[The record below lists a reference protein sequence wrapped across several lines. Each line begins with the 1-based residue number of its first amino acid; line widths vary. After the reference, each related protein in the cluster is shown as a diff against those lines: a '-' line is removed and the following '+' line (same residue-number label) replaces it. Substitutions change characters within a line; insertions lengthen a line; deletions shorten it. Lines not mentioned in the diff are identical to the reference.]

1 MEGTAQIV
9 PLTLEQYHGMIDEG
23 LLARSAPVELIGG
36 FLIRKDSSATA
47 QDDASAADLHTD
59 VIRRI
64 EKLSPAIESLGGQIR
79 SQLPIAIPPSS
90 EPEPDISIVR
100 AEAADAANL
109 AAHQYP
115 GPADVLCV
123 IEVADNS
130 LRFDQT
136 TKLETYA
143 AAGIP
148 CYAIVDLVHNQIEV
162 HSQPII
168 DQKIFSRREKFTRGQ
183 NLWLPMGNGTTL
195 DVPVEKILPR
205 K

>member
-9 PLTLEQYHGMIDEG
+9 PLTLDQYHGMIDEG

-36 FLIRKDSSATA
+36 FLIRKDASAAA
-47 QDDASAADLHTD
+47 QDDAAANDLHAD
-59 VIRRI
+59 VISRI
-64 EKLSPAIESLGGQIR
+64 EKLSPLIESLGGQIR

-100 AEAADAANL
+100 AEAADDANRQT
-109 AAHQYP
+109 HQYP
-115 GPADVLCV
+115 GPRDVLCV
-123 IEVADNS
+123 IEVADHS

-148 CYAIVDLVHNQIEV
+148 CYVIVDLAHDQIEV
-162 HSQPII
+162 HSHPIA
-168 DQKIFSRREKFTRGQ
+168 DQRIFAHREKFTRGQ
-183 NLWLPMGNGTTL
+183 TLWLPMGNGKAL
-195 DVPVEKILPR
+195 DVAAEKILPR